1 MEIGHIERKCVTNE
15 YFIIGF
21 GANQGLSDDGMTI
34 YVDQWEEMCYAKKAA
49 EPSAENEVRQLYGRI
64 AHHIF
69 CLCLSKSS

>member
-1 MEIGHIERKCVTNE
+1 
-15 YFIIGF
+15 
-21 GANQGLSDDGMTI
+21 MTI

-69 CLCLSKSS
+69 VSVLARVVS

>member
-1 MEIGHIERKCVTNE
+1 
-15 YFIIGF
+15 
-21 GANQGLSDDGMTI
+21 MTI
-34 YVDQWEEMCYAKKAA
+34 YVEQWEEMCYAKKAA